1 MSELPKWL
9 IYGGN
14 ALAVVLFIIGLVM
27 QNRVPTARNGNRLS
41 AIAMFIAVLLALT
54 EFKVFEPWLI
64 IAGVLIGSVI
74 GLFGAFKA
82 KMTAMPQMVALF
94 NGAGGGAS
102 MLVSLSNLHEKSA
115 EKLGELAN
123 ANTEATL
130 STLTDIVMVGKDEI
144 SIMGVDVAITTILSV
159 LIGAVTLSGSVVAF
173 MKLQGWISGRPIM
186 LKGRH
191 AINLLSALIIVVLG
205 GLACF
210 YLEPPIPVI
219 IAFWIVGALS
229 LLLGVLMVLPIGG
242 ADMPV
247 VISLLNAFSGLAAAM
262 TGFVL
267 ENHLLIVVGSL
278 VGASGTVLTR
288 IMSKA
293 MNRSLMNIILGGVG
307 GSVIKVAS
315 STPKAA
321 LPKTEAQ
328 EKPKTGIPAAVE
340 ALKKAERVVVVP
352 GYGMALAQAQFEVVK
367 LTNFLEEQGKNVV
380 FAVHPVAGRMPGHMN
395 VLLAEAEVDY
405 EKLLELEESNEEFPK
420 TDVVMIIGACDVVN
434 PAANDPSM
442 DTPLSGMPILEASK
456 AKSIIVCNLDAKP
469 GYSGVENPLYDDPKT
484 MMLLGDALATITGI
498 RSGLEEPEEG
508 AAADASEAEEG
519 GVPAA
524 VAALQKAERV
534 VVVPGYGMA
543 LAQAQFEVVK
553 LTNFL
558 EEQGKNVVFAVHP
571 VAGRMPGHMNVL
583 LAEAEVDYEKL
594 LELEESNEEFPKTD
608 VVMIIG
614 ACDVVNPAAN
624 DPSMDTPLSGMP
636 ILEASKA
643 KSIIV
648 CNLDARPGYSG
659 VENPL
664 YDDPKTLMLLGDA
677 LGTIKAIRSGLDK
690 PQGAAA
696 ATQAPSEGG
705 IPSAAEALKKAER
718 IVVVPGYGMALAQAQ
733 FEVIRLTNFLES
745 QGKNVLFAVH
755 PVAGRMPGHMNVL
768 LAEAEV
774 DYEKL
779 LELEESNAEF
789 PRTDVVMIIGACDVV
804 NPAAND
810 PTMDTPLS
818 GMPILEASQAK
829 AVIVCNLDDRP
840 GYSGVENPLYDD
852 PKTTML
858 LGDALKTIKD
868 IRKAL
873 GSSD

>member
-74 GLFGAFKA
+74 GLFGAFKV

-102 MLVSLSNLHEKSA
+102 MLVALSNLHEKSA

-130 STLTDIVMVGKDEI
+130 STLTDTVMVGADKI
-144 SIMGVDVAITTILSV
+144 TIMGVDVAITTILSV

-307 GSVIKVAS
+307 GTVIKVTS

-456 AKSIIVCNLDAKP
+456 AKSV
-469 GYSGVENPLYDDPKT
+469 
-484 MMLLGDALATITGI
+484 
-498 RSGLEEPEEG
+498 
-508 AAADASEAEEG
+508 
-519 GVPAA
+519 
-524 VAALQKAERV
+524 
-534 VVVPGYGMA
+534 
-543 LAQAQFEVVK
+543 
-553 LTNFL
+553 
-558 EEQGKNVVFAVHP
+558 
-571 VAGRMPGHMNVL
+571 
-583 LAEAEVDYEKL
+583 
-594 LELEESNEEFPKTD
+594 
-608 VVMIIG
+608 
-614 ACDVVNPAAN
+614 
-624 DPSMDTPLSGMP
+624 
-636 ILEASKA
+636 
-643 KSIIV
+643 IV

-690 PQGAAA
+690 PQEAAA

-705 IPSAAEALKKAER
+705 IPSAAEALRKAER

>member
-74 GLFGAFKA
+74 GLFGAFKV

-102 MLVSLSNLHEKSA
+102 MLVALSNLHEKSA

-130 STLTDIVMVGKDEI
+130 STLTDTVMVGADKI
-144 SIMGVDVAITTILSV
+144 TIMGVDVAITTILSV

-267 ENHLLIVVGSL
+267 EKHLLIVVGSL

-307 GSVIKVAS
+307 GTVIKVTS

-456 AKSIIVCNLDAKP
+456 AKSV
-469 GYSGVENPLYDDPKT
+469 
-484 MMLLGDALATITGI
+484 
-498 RSGLEEPEEG
+498 
-508 AAADASEAEEG
+508 
-519 GVPAA
+519 
-524 VAALQKAERV
+524 
-534 VVVPGYGMA
+534 
-543 LAQAQFEVVK
+543 
-553 LTNFL
+553 
-558 EEQGKNVVFAVHP
+558 
-571 VAGRMPGHMNVL
+571 
-583 LAEAEVDYEKL
+583 
-594 LELEESNEEFPKTD
+594 
-608 VVMIIG
+608 
-614 ACDVVNPAAN
+614 
-624 DPSMDTPLSGMP
+624 
-636 ILEASKA
+636 
-643 KSIIV
+643 IV

-690 PQGAAA
+690 PQEAAA

-705 IPSAAEALKKAER
+705 IPSAAEALRKAER

>member
-1 MSELPKWL
+1 
-9 IYGGN
+9 
-14 ALAVVLFIIGLVM
+14 
-27 QNRVPTARNGNRLS
+27 
-41 AIAMFIAVLLALT
+41 
-54 EFKVFEPWLI
+54 
-64 IAGVLIGSVI
+64 
-74 GLFGAFKA
+74 
-82 KMTAMPQMVALF
+82 
-94 NGAGGGAS
+94 
-102 MLVSLSNLHEKSA
+102 
-115 EKLGELAN
+115 
-123 ANTEATL
+123 
-130 STLTDIVMVGKDEI
+130 
-144 SIMGVDVAITTILSV
+144 
-159 LIGAVTLSGSVVAF
+159 
-173 MKLQGWISGRPIM
+173 M

-267 ENHLLIVVGSL
+267 EKHLLIVVGSL

-307 GSVIKVAS
+307 GTVIKVTS

-456 AKSIIVCNLDAKP
+456 AKSV
-469 GYSGVENPLYDDPKT
+469 
-484 MMLLGDALATITGI
+484 
-498 RSGLEEPEEG
+498 
-508 AAADASEAEEG
+508 
-519 GVPAA
+519 
-524 VAALQKAERV
+524 
-534 VVVPGYGMA
+534 
-543 LAQAQFEVVK
+543 
-553 LTNFL
+553 
-558 EEQGKNVVFAVHP
+558 
-571 VAGRMPGHMNVL
+571 
-583 LAEAEVDYEKL
+583 
-594 LELEESNEEFPKTD
+594 
-608 VVMIIG
+608 
-614 ACDVVNPAAN
+614 
-624 DPSMDTPLSGMP
+624 
-636 ILEASKA
+636 
-643 KSIIV
+643 IV

-690 PQGAAA
+690 PQEAAA

-705 IPSAAEALKKAER
+705 IPSAAEALRKAER

>member
-74 GLFGAFKA
+74 GLFGAFKV

-102 MLVSLSNLHEKSA
+102 MLVALSNLHEKSA
-115 EKLGELAN
+115 EKLGELADASN
-123 ANTEATL
+123 EATL
-130 STLTDIVMVGKDEI
+130 STLTDTVMVGADKI
-144 SIMGVDVAITTILSV
+144 TIMGVDVAITTILSV

-307 GSVIKVAS
+307 GTVIKVTS

-456 AKSIIVCNLDAKP
+456 AKSV
-469 GYSGVENPLYDDPKT
+469 
-484 MMLLGDALATITGI
+484 
-498 RSGLEEPEEG
+498 
-508 AAADASEAEEG
+508 
-519 GVPAA
+519 
-524 VAALQKAERV
+524 
-534 VVVPGYGMA
+534 
-543 LAQAQFEVVK
+543 
-553 LTNFL
+553 
-558 EEQGKNVVFAVHP
+558 
-571 VAGRMPGHMNVL
+571 
-583 LAEAEVDYEKL
+583 
-594 LELEESNEEFPKTD
+594 
-608 VVMIIG
+608 
-614 ACDVVNPAAN
+614 
-624 DPSMDTPLSGMP
+624 
-636 ILEASKA
+636 
-643 KSIIV
+643 IV

-690 PQGAAA
+690 PQEAAA

-705 IPSAAEALKKAER
+705 IPSAAEALRKAER